1 MSMVKYFMKSGARHY
16 MIMLVGTILMAMSI
30 NLVFEP
36 LNMVTGGVTGLAIVI
51 KYYTGFIIDGGIPI
65 WLSNTVLNIPL
76 FLAALKLLG
85 LKKVKPTLFATV
97 SLSAALYIVPTYN
110 IIYEDYL
117 LASVFGGVLCGAGLG
132 LVLMASATT
141 GGTDLLSTMINK
153 FKPHYTVPQILTVI
167 DGIIVLTG
175 VVTFGLN
182 KALYAIIAVFI
193 TAKVSDGI
201 LEGLKFAKVA
211 YIISDS
217 YDEIAQKVLTNLDR
231 GVTGIYAKGMYSNN
245 DKKMLYCVVSKKEL
259 AVLIELVNE
268 VDSRAFVIIS
278 DVREVMGEGFRE
290 YRQ

>member
-1 MSMVKYFMKSGARHY
+1 MVKYFMKSGARHY
-16 MIMLVGTILMAMSI
+16 VIMLVGTFLMALSI

-51 KYYTGFIIDGGIPI
+51 KYVTTFIIDGGVPV

-76 FLAALKLLG
+76 FLLALKLLG

-97 SLSAALYIVPTYN
+97 GLSVALYVIPTYN

-141 GGTDLLSTMINK
+141 GGTDLLATMINK
-153 FKPHYTVPQILTVI
+153 FKPHYTVPQILTVV
-167 DGIIVLTG
+167 DGLIVLAG

-211 YIISDS
+211 YIISDHN
-217 YDEIAQKVLTNLDR
+217 DEIAQRVLKNLDR

-268 VDSRAFVIIS
+268 VDPRAFVIIS